1 MSQWPVNSMLY
12 TDLKKK
18 KQFNATK
25 VSTKI
30 YLFQKALKSSKK
42 CAYSKKKIK
51 EISTKCQN
59 ITKKAQ
65 NSRKTAPT
73 SLHDHWS

>member
-1 MSQWPVNSMLY
+1 MSQCPVNSMLY

-18 KQFNATK
+18 KIYASK

-30 YLFQKALKSSKK
+30 YLFQKALKLSKK
-42 CAYSKKKIK
+42 YAYSKKKIK

-59 ITKKAQ
+59 IPTKSAK
-65 NSRKTAPT
+65 
-73 SLHDHWS
+73 L